1 MKLSNVHEGKE
12 CRIIK
17 IDLSDKFKK
26 RLNELGI
33 FEGAKVKVT
42 KKREKAFIILSV
54 SGVFYALREKDSN
67 NIMVEEYE

>member
-1 MKLSNVHEGKE
+1 MKLSEVNEGEK

-42 KKREKAFIILSV
+42 KKREKAFLILSV

-67 NIMVEEYE
+67 NIMVEDYE

>member
-1 MKLSNVHEGKE
+1 MKLSEVYEGKK

-17 IDLSDKFKK
+17 IDLPDKFKK

-42 KKREKAFIILSV
+42 KKRERAFLILSV

-67 NIMVEEYE
+67 NIMVEDYE

>member
-1 MKLSNVHEGKE
+1 MKLSEVREGKE

-42 KKREKAFIILSV
+42 KKRERAFIILSV

>member
-1 MKLSNVHEGKE
+1 MKLSNVCEGKE
-12 CRIIK
+12 CKIAK

-33 FEGAKVKVT
+33 FEGAKIKVT

-54 SGVFYALREKDSN
+54 SGVFYALREKDIN
-67 NIMVEEYE
+67 NIMVEYYE